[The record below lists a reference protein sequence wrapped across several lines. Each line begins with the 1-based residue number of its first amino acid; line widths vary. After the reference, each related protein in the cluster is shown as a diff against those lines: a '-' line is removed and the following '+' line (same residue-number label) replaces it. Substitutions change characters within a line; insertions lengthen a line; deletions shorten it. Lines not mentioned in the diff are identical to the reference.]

1 MKAEEQSLL
10 CDHAWSGRF
19 YPIGRKDLAFA
30 GHLRY
35 SATDGLK
42 LQYAMPLSLAERET
56 QWNTLHGETS
66 SGTPLTLVG
75 TFSNQS
81 SGFAFRHGQSFW
93 TSSGHP
99 FAYLIEGYHFEDGV
113 TFDRFDFEITGLDD
127 FFLQK
132 GQSDFVRYS
141 KVPIASSECGP
152 GRFDVAHKAN
162 FGFLGDDLRAQ
173 IHSDNELALDELQA
187 KYEQLR
193 QQHPTFLPF
202 LRRTLGHFMRFT
214 PKDPC
219 SVADALR
226 EIDVAVTLL
235 SLLRFSP
242 ARLTSLSA
250 IALDE
255 SGQRHSKRVFPY
267 RVDDQDA
274 IALSRSDRDHLSLPL
289 NSGDLSFD
297 DVLKAWS
304 VVNDRYGA
312 IISSVQNTTRK
323 VAVHETH
330 ATIVLAATQIEAA
343 AIADGDGARAL
354 KYSGPI
360 AKYASP
366 RLQAV
371 LAGLFSCTVDSI
383 GNRVSELRNELAH
396 VGRPSVHLA
405 AMTPPD
411 LYRIGQCLQLVIAG
425 RILET
430 LGVTPAAR
438 EKHQNALVSS
448 W

>member
-1 MKAEEQSLL
+1 MKTEEQNLL
-10 CDHAWSGRF
+10 CDRTWSGRF
-19 YPIGRKDLAFA
+19 YPIGREDLAFA

-42 LQYAMPLSLAERET
+42 LQYAMPLNITERGT

-66 SGTPLTLVG
+66 SGMPLTLVG

-93 TSSGHP
+93 TSPGHP
-99 FAYLIEGYHFEDGV
+99 FAYLIEGYHFEEGV
-113 TFDRFDFEITGLDD
+113 TFDSFDFEVTGLDD
-127 FFLQK
+127 FFFQK
-132 GQSDFVRYS
+132 GQSDLVRYS
-141 KVPIASSECGP
+141 KVPIASAECDS
-152 GRFDVAHKAN
+152 GRFDVVHKAN
-162 FGFLGDDLRAQ
+162 FGFLGNDLRAQ
-173 IHSDNELALDELQA
+173 IHSENEVALDELQA
-187 KYEQLR
+187 TYERLR
-193 QQHPTFLPF
+193 QKHPTFLPS

-214 PKDPC
+214 PTDPL

-226 EIDVAVTLL
+226 EIDVVVALL

-250 IALDE
+250 IARDE
-255 SGQRHSKRVFPY
+255 AGHRHSMRVFPY

-274 IALSRSDRDHLSLPL
+274 IALSRSDWDHLSLPL

-297 DVLKAWS
+297 GALKAWS
-304 VVNDRYGA
+304 VVNSRYSS

-323 VAVHETH
+323 VAAHETH

-343 AIADGDGARAL
+343 AIADGEGGKAS
-354 KYSGPI
+354 KYSSPV

-366 RLQAV
+366 RLQSV
-371 LAGLFSCTVDSI
+371 LAGLFSCAVDSI
-383 GNRVSELRNELAH
+383 GNRLSELRNEIAH

-405 AMTPPD
+405 AMTPRD

-430 LGVTPAAR
+430 LSVTPAAR
-438 EKHQNALVSS
+438 EKYQNALVSA